1 MFSPAQRTATVPVA
15 SAMSNV
21 SFGPRPSSQ
30 RCWLP
35 SICTSIPL
43 LAQSPATQP
52 VLPGASS
59 SGRWHA
65 CIMNAVMNDPEQ
77 LRGEVERLVYSSEE
91 SGFTICRL
99 AVPGRR
105 DLVTVA
111 GTMPGIQPG
120 ERLHLQGRWINH
132 PVHGYQFR
140 ADSYSS
146 QLPAS
151 ANAVRRYLA
160 SSLVKGIGPVLAR
173 RLVDCF
179 GDETLRVIDEQPE
192 RLAEAPGVGPRRV
205 ESIRQAWVEQQEIRG
220 VMLFLQG
227 HGVSVAYSTRIYKTY
242 GQDAVKVV
250 QENPYRLAQ
259 DVRGIGFITADKIAR
274 QMGIDEHSPHRAQAA
289 LEHLLLE
296 QADEGHVFT
305 PNDELVQMCRSRFDL
320 PEDLLT
326 AAVGSLRKAGRIV
339 LDGEAVFLR
348 GLYLAERAVAD
359 SIRALVASPG
369 QRREFDAPAAVDW
382 ASRRMGMELTGEQ
395 RQAVQ
400 EAVSQKVF
408 VLTGGPGTGKTTILR
423 AVISILEALGQRVA
437 LAAPTGR
444 AAKRLGEAAGREAQ
458 TLHRLLE
465 FKPGEGRYGRDAER
479 PLDADAV
486 VIDETSMLDIVLC
499 HHLLQAVPRHASV
512 LFVGDANQL
521 PSVGPGK
528 FLGDVLESGVVPFL
542 RLERIFRQ
550 GDRSGIVEAS
560 HRVNQGRLPSLG
572 SSDSQGDFY
581 FVEADEPEAAANAVV
596 RICAERIPARFGLR
610 PMRDIQVL
618 CPMNRG
624 DIGVHRLND
633 RLREALNPAGTE
645 VTRFGRTFRVG
656 DRVLQSVN
664 NYDKDVFN
672 GDLGWVTGVDHAAG
686 RITVSFEDIGVD
698 YDFSELDELQPSFAM
713 TVHRA
718 QGSEFPA
725 VVVPLLTQHYPMLQ
739 RNLLYTAITRGRR
752 LVVVV
757 GSRRALAMAVRN
769 ARPGER
775 NSMLGVRLSWAESR
789 SGTAF
794 PAGGSERFAFL

>member
-1 MFSPAQRTATVPVA
+1 M
-15 SAMSNV
+15 
-21 SFGPRPSSQ
+21 G
-30 RCWLP
+30 
-35 SICTSIPL
+35 
-43 LAQSPATQP
+43 
-52 VLPGASS
+52 
-59 SGRWHA
+59 
-65 CIMNAVMNDPEQ
+65 
-77 LRGEVERLVYSSEE
+77 
-91 SGFTICRL
+91 
-99 AVPGRR
+99 
-105 DLVTVA
+105 
-111 GTMPGIQPG
+111 
-120 ERLHLQGRWINH
+120 
-132 PVHGYQFR
+132 
-140 ADSYSS
+140 
-146 QLPAS
+146 
-151 ANAVRRYLA
+151 
-160 SSLVKGIGPVLAR
+160 
-173 RLVDCF
+173 
-179 GDETLRVIDEQPE
+179 
-192 RLAEAPGVGPRRV
+192 
-205 ESIRQAWVEQQEIRG
+205 
-220 VMLFLQG
+220 
-227 HGVSVAYSTRIYKTY
+227 
-242 GQDAVKVV
+242 VV
-250 QENPYRLAQ
+250 QDNPYRLAQ

-274 QMGIDEHSPHRAQAA
+274 QMGIDEHSPYRAQAA

-305 PNDELVQMCRSRFDL
+305 PGDQLVQMCQSRYDI
-320 PEDLLT
+320 PEELLA
-326 AAVGSLRKAGRIV
+326 AAVGSLREAGQVV

-348 GLYLAERAVAD
+348 GLYHAERAVAG

-369 QRREFDAPAAVDW
+369 QRREFDAAATVDW
-382 ASRRMGMELTGEQ
+382 ASRRVGVELTGEQ
-395 RQAVQ
+395 R
-400 EAVSQKVF
+400 EAVHEAVTQKVF

-423 AVISILEALGQRVA
+423 AVISILEDLGQRVA

-465 FKPGEGRYGRDAER
+465 FKPGEGRYGRNAER

-486 VIDETSMLDIVLC
+486 VVDETSMLDIVLC

-512 LFVGDANQL
+512 IFVGDANQL

-528 FLGDVLESGVVPFL
+528 FIGDVLESGVVPFV

-550 GDRSGIVEAS
+550 GERSGIVDAA
-560 HRVNQGRLPSLG
+560 HRVNQGRTPSLG
-572 SSDSQGDFY
+572 SSDTLGDFY
-581 FVEADEPEAAANAVV
+581 FVETEEPEAAANAVV

-610 PMRDIQVL
+610 PGRDVQVL

-624 DIGVHRLND
+624 AVGVHQLND

-686 RITVSFEDIGVD
+686 RITVNFDETGVD

-725 VVVPLLTQHYPMLQ
+725 VVVPVLTQHYPMLQ

-769 ARPGER
+769 DRPGER
-775 NSMLGVRLSWAESR
+775 NSMLRFRLSDAETR
-789 SGTAF
+789 GGTAI
-794 PAGGSERFAFL
+794 PESGLGRLGLL

>member
-1 MFSPAQRTATVPVA
+1 MLAAVDCTGIPFWRNRQ
-15 SAMSNV
+15 
-21 SFGPRPSSQ
+21 PRD
-30 RCWLP
+30 RC
-35 SICTSIPL
+35 
-43 LAQSPATQP
+43 
-52 VLPGASS
+52 
-59 SGRWHA
+59 RWERRRA
-65 CIMNAVMNDPEQ
+65 ARGVCIIHPMTNDLEQ

-99 AVPGRR
+99 VVPGRR

-120 ERLHLQGRWINH
+120 ERLQLRGRWINH

-140 ADSYSS
+140 AESYSS

-160 SSLVKGIGPVLAR
+160 SSLVKGIGPVLAG

-179 GDETLRVIDEQPE
+179 GDETLRVIDEHPE
-192 RLAEAPGVGPRRV
+192 RLAEAPGVGPRRL
-205 ESIRQAWVEQQEIRG
+205 ENIKRAWEEQQEIRG

-227 HGVSVAYSTRIYKTY
+227 HGVSAAYSTRIYKTY

-296 QADEGHVFT
+296 RAGEGHVFT
-305 PNDELVQMCRSRFDL
+305 PIGELVELCQSRFDI
-320 PEDLLT
+320 PEDLLN
-326 AAVGSLRKAGRIV
+326 AAVGDLRQAGRIV

-359 SIRALVASPG
+359 SIRSLVASPG
-369 QRREFDAPAAVDW
+369 QRREFDAAAAVDW
-382 ASRRMGMELTGEQ
+382 GSHRMGVELTGEQ
-395 RQAVQ
+395 RQAVH

-528 FLGDVLESGVVPFL
+528 FLEDVLESGVVPFI

-550 GDRSGIVEAS
+550 GDRSGIVEAA
-560 HRVNQGRLPSLG
+560 HRVNQGRLPFLG
-572 SSDSQGDFY
+572 SQGDFY
-581 FVEADEPEAAANAVV
+581 FVEADDPEAAANAVV

-610 PMRDIQVL
+610 PMQDVQVL

-624 DIGVHRLND
+624 TVGVHQLND
-633 RLREALNPAGTE
+633 RLREALNLVGTE

-656 DRVLQSVN
+656 DRVLQTVN

-672 GDLGWVTGVDHAAG
+672 GDLGWVTGVDLAAG
-686 RITVSFEDIGVD
+686 RIAVSFEETVVD

-725 VVVPLLTQHYPMLQ
+725 VVVPVLTQHYPMLQ

-757 GSRRALAMAVRN
+757 GSRKALAMAVRN
-769 ARPGER
+769 GRPGER
-775 NSMLGVRLSWAESR
+775 NTMLGKRLSGTVAESV
-789 SGTAF
+789 TAF
-794 PAGGSERFAFL
+794 PEGGSERLGLL

>member
-1 MFSPAQRTATVPVA
+1 
-15 SAMSNV
+15 
-21 SFGPRPSSQ
+21 
-30 RCWLP
+30 
-35 SICTSIPL
+35 
-43 LAQSPATQP
+43 
-52 VLPGASS
+52 
-59 SGRWHA
+59 
-65 CIMNAVMNDPEQ
+65 MNPMTNDLEQ
-77 LRGEVERLVYSSEE
+77 LRGEVERLVYSSDK

-99 AVPGRR
+99 AVPGGG
-105 DLVTVA
+105 DLVTVV

-120 ERLHLQGRWINH
+120 ERLHLRGRWINH

-160 SSLVKGIGPVLAR
+160 SSLVKGIGPVLAG

-179 GDETLRVIDEQPE
+179 GDETLRVIEEQPE
-192 RLAEAPGVGPRRV
+192 RLTEAPGVGPRRV
-205 ESIRQAWVEQQEIRG
+205 ESIKRAWEEQQEIRG

-227 HGVSVAYSTRIYKTY
+227 HGVSAAYSTRIYKTY
-242 GQDAVKVV
+242 GQDAVGVI

-305 PNDELVQMCRSRFDL
+305 PGTELVQMCQSRFDI

-326 AAVGSLRKAGRIV
+326 AAVGDLRKAGRIV
-339 LDGEAVFLR
+339 LEGEAVYLR

-359 SIRALVASPG
+359 SIKDLAASPG
-369 QRREFDAPAAVDW
+369 QRREFDAASAVDW

-395 RQAVQ
+395 REAVR

-423 AVISILEALGQRVA
+423 AVISVLETLGQRVA
-437 LAAPTGR
+437 LSAPTGR
-444 AAKRLGEAAGREAQ
+444 AAKRLGEATGREAQ

-465 FKPGEGRYGRDAER
+465 FKPGEGGYGRNAGR
-479 PLDADAV
+479 PLDVDAV
-486 VIDETSMLDIVLC
+486 VVDETSMLDIVLC
-499 HHLLQAVPRHASV
+499 HHLLQAVPRPASLV
-512 LFVGDANQL
+512 FVGDANQL

-528 FLGDVLESGVVPFL
+528 FLGDVLESGAVPFL

-550 GDRSGIVEAS
+550 RERSGIVEAA
-560 HRVNQGRLPSLG
+560 HRVNRGHLPSLASG
-572 SSDSQGDFY
+572 DSLRDFY
-581 FVEADEPEAAANAVV
+581 FVEAEEPEAAANAVV
-596 RICAERIPARFGLR
+596 RICAERIPARFGLQ
-610 PMRDIQVL
+610 PVRDVQVL

-624 DIGVHRLND
+624 AVGVHQLND
-633 RLREALNPAGTE
+633 RLREALNTAGTE

-656 DRVLQSVN
+656 DRVLQTVN

-686 RITVSFEDIGVD
+686 RITVNFEETGVD

-725 VVVPLLTQHYPMLQ
+725 VVVPVLTQHYPMLQ

-769 ARPGER
+769 SRPGER
-775 NSMLGVRLSWAESR
+775 NSMLRVRLSGVE
-789 SGTAF
+789 T
-794 PAGGSERFAFL
+794 

>member
-1 MFSPAQRTATVPVA
+1 MLLGVSSPVA
-15 SAMSNV
+15 
-21 SFGPRPSSQ
+21 
-30 RCWLP
+30 RC
-35 SICTSIPL
+35 
-43 LAQSPATQP
+43 
-52 VLPGASS
+52 V
-59 SGRWHA
+59 
-65 CIMNAVMNDPEQ
+65 CIIDPMTNDLEQ
-77 LRGEVERLVYSSEE
+77 LRGEIERLVYSSEE

-99 AVPGRR
+99 VVPGKA
-105 DLVTVA
+105 DLVTVT
-111 GTMPGIQPG
+111 GNMPGIQPG
-120 ERLHLQGRWINH
+120 ERLHLRGRWINH

-140 ADSYSS
+140 VESYSS

-151 ANAVRRYLA
+151 TNAVRRYLS
-160 SSLVKGIGPVLAR
+160 SSLVKGIGPVLAG

-192 RLAEAPGVGPRRV
+192 RLSEAPGVGPRRV
-205 ESIRQAWVEQQEIRG
+205 ESIRRAWEEQQEIRG

-227 HGVSVAYSTRIYKTY
+227 HGVSAAYSTRIYRTY
-242 GQDAVKVV
+242 GQDAVRVV

-296 QADEGHVFT
+296 RADEGHVFT
-305 PNDELVQMCRSRFDL
+305 PNTELVQMCQNRFDI
-320 PEDLLT
+320 PEELLT
-326 AAVGSLRKAGRIV
+326 AAVGSLRNAGRIV

-348 GLYLAERAVAD
+348 GLYHAERAVAD
-359 SIRALVASPG
+359 SIRALAANPG
-369 QRREFDAPAAVDW
+369 QRRDFDAPAAVDW
-382 ASRRMGMELTGEQ
+382 ASRRMGVGLTDEQ
-395 RQAVQ
+395 RQAVH
-400 EAVSQKVF
+400 EAVTQKVF
-408 VLTGGPGTGKTTILR
+408 VLTGGPGSGKTTILR
-423 AVISILEALGQRVA
+423 AVISVLEALDQRVA

-444 AAKRLGEAAGREAQ
+444 AAKRLGEATGREAQ

-465 FKPGEGRYGRDAER
+465 YKPGEGGYGRNAER
-479 PLDADAV
+479 PLETDAV
-486 VIDETSMLDIVLC
+486 VVDETSMLDIVLC

-512 LFVGDANQL
+512 LFVGDADQL

-528 FLGDVLESGVVPFL
+528 FIGDVLESGVVPFV

-550 GDRSGIVEAS
+550 GERSGIVGAA
-560 HRVNQGRLPSLG
+560 HRINQGRLPSLV
-572 SSDSQGDFY
+572 SSDSLGDFY
-581 FVEADEPEAAANAVV
+581 FVEADEPEAAASAVV
-596 RICAERIPARFGLR
+596 RICAERIPARFGMPPLR
-610 PMRDIQVL
+610 DVQVL

-624 DIGVHRLND
+624 AAGVHQLND
-633 RLREALNPAGTE
+633 RLREVLNPVGTE

-686 RITVSFEDIGVD
+686 RVAVSFEETGVD

-725 VVVPLLTQHYPMLQ
+725 VVVPVLTQHYPMLQ

-752 LVVVV
+752 LVVIV
-757 GSRRALAMAVRN
+757 GSRKALAMAVRN
-769 ARPGER
+769 DRPGER
-775 NSMLGVRLSWAESR
+775 NSMLRLRLSGTETGG
-789 SGTAF
+789 GTA
-794 PAGGSERFAFL
+794 LHV

>member
-1 MFSPAQRTATVPVA
+1 
-15 SAMSNV
+15 
-21 SFGPRPSSQ
+21 
-30 RCWLP
+30 
-35 SICTSIPL
+35 
-43 LAQSPATQP
+43 
-52 VLPGASS
+52 
-59 SGRWHA
+59 
-65 CIMNAVMNDPEQ
+65 MNTVMNDLEQ

-99 AVPGRR
+99 VVPGRR

-120 ERLHLQGRWINH
+120 ERLHLHGRWINH
-132 PVHGYQFR
+132 PIHGYQFR

-160 SSLVKGIGPVLAR
+160 SSLVKGIGPVLAG

-192 RLAEAPGVGPRRV
+192 RLAEAPGVGPRRL
-205 ESIRQAWVEQQEIRG
+205 ESIKRAWVEQQEIRG

-227 HGVSVAYSTRIYKTY
+227 HGVSAAYSTRIYKTY

-296 QADEGHVFT
+296 QAGEGHVFS
-305 PNDELVQMCRSRFDL
+305 PNAELLDLCQSRYDL
-320 PEDLLT
+320 PEELLT
-326 AAVGSLRKAGRIV
+326 AAVGSLRKAGRVV

-348 GLYLAERAVAD
+348 GLYLSERGVAD
-359 SIRALVASPG
+359 SIRTLVTSPG
-369 QRREFDAPAAVDW
+369 QRREFDAPVAVDW
-382 ASRRMGMELTGEQ
+382 ASRRMGVELTEEQ
-395 RQAVQ
+395 RQAVN
-400 EAVSQKVF
+400 EAVSEKVF

-465 FKPGEGRYGRDAER
+465 FKPGEGRFGRDSER
-479 PLDADAV
+479 PLGADAV
-486 VIDETSMLDIVLC
+486 VVDETSMLDIVLC

-528 FLGDVLESGVVPFL
+528 FLGDVLESGVVPFH

-550 GDRSGIVEAS
+550 GDRSGIVEAA

-572 SSDSQGDFY
+572 SNDSQGDFY
-581 FVEADEPEAAANAVV
+581 FVEAGEPEAAANAVV
-596 RICAERIPARFGLR
+596 RLCVERIPARFGLH
-610 PMRDIQVL
+610 PIRDVQVL

-624 DIGVHRLND
+624 DVGVHRLND

-656 DRVLQSVN
+656 DRVLQTVN

-686 RITVSFEDIGVD
+686 RVTVSFEETGVD

-725 VVVPLLTQHYPMLQ
+725 VVVPVLTQHYPMLQ
-739 RNLLYTAITRGRR
+739 RNLLYTAITRGRK

-769 ARPGER
+769 DRPGER
-775 NSMLGVRLSWAESR
+775 NSMLGVRLSGTETG

-794 PAGGSERFAFL
+794 PAGGIERLGLL

>member
-1 MFSPAQRTATVPVA
+1 M
-15 SAMSNV
+15 
-21 SFGPRPSSQ
+21 
-30 RCWLP
+30 
-35 SICTSIPL
+35 
-43 LAQSPATQP
+43 
-52 VLPGASS
+52 
-59 SGRWHA
+59 
-65 CIMNAVMNDPEQ
+65 
-77 LRGEVERLVYSSEE
+77 
-91 SGFTICRL
+91 
-99 AVPGRR
+99 
-105 DLVTVA
+105 
-111 GTMPGIQPG
+111 
-120 ERLHLQGRWINH
+120 
-132 PVHGYQFR
+132 
-140 ADSYSS
+140 
-146 QLPAS
+146 
-151 ANAVRRYLA
+151 
-160 SSLVKGIGPVLAR
+160 
-173 RLVDCF
+173 
-179 GDETLRVIDEQPE
+179 IDEQPE

-205 ESIRQAWVEQQEIRG
+205 ESIKRAWVEQQEIRG

-227 HGVSVAYSTRIYKTY
+227 HGVSAAYSTRIYKTY

-296 QADEGHVFT
+296 QASEGHVFT
-305 PNDELVQMCRSRFDL
+305 PNAELVQMCQSRFDL
-320 PEDLLT
+320 PEELLT

-382 ASRRMGMELTGEQ
+382 ASSRMGVELTGEQ
-395 RQAVQ
+395 RQAVH

-423 AVISILEALGQRVA
+423 AVISILETLGQRVA
-437 LAAPTGR
+437 LGAPTGR

-465 FKPGEGRYGRDAER
+465 FKPGEGRFGRDAER

-486 VIDETSMLDIVLC
+486 VVDETSMLDIVLC

-521 PSVGPGK
+521 PSAGAGK
-528 FLGDVLESGVVPFL
+528 FLGDVLYSGVVPFL

-550 GDRSGIVEAS
+550 GDRSGIVEAA

-572 SSDSQGDFY
+572 SSGSQGDFY
-581 FVEADEPEAAANAVV
+581 FVEAGEPAAAADAVV

-610 PMRDIQVL
+610 PMRDVQVL

-624 DIGVHRLND
+624 DVGVHRLND

-656 DRVLQSVN
+656 DRVLQTVN
-664 NYDKDVFN
+664 NYDKDVLN

-686 RITVSFEDIGVD
+686 RITVSFEETGVD

-775 NSMLGVRLSWAESR
+775 NSMLGVRLSGTEAGGR
-789 SGTAF
+789 TAF
-794 PAGGSERFAFL
+794 PEAGFERLGLL

>member
-1 MFSPAQRTATVPVA
+1 MYRPTLPARAPAPDTVSLGAPSPAESGV
-15 SAMSNV
+15 
-21 SFGPRPSSQ
+21 
-30 RCWLP
+30 C
-35 SICTSIPL
+35 II
-43 LAQSPATQP
+43 SPMT
-52 VLPGASS
+52 
-59 SGRWHA
+59 
-65 CIMNAVMNDPEQ
+65 NDLEQ

-99 AVPGRR
+99 VVPGKGE
-105 DLVTVA
+105 LVTVV
-111 GTMPGIQPG
+111 GNMPGIQPG
-120 ERLHLQGRWINH
+120 ERLHLRGRWINH

-160 SSLVKGIGPVLAR
+160 SSLVKGIGPVLAG

-192 RLAEAPGVGPRRV
+192 RLSEAPGVGPRRV
-205 ESIRQAWVEQQEIRG
+205 ESIKRAWEEQQEIRS

-227 HGVSVAYSTRIYKTY
+227 HGVSAAYATRIYKTY
-242 GQDAVKVV
+242 GQDAVGVV

-274 QMGIDEHSPHRAQAA
+274 QMGIDEHSPHRAEAA

-296 QADEGHVFT
+296 RAGEGHVFS
-305 PNDELVQMCRSRFDL
+305 PNAELVQMCQHRYDL
-320 PEDLLT
+320 PEDLLK
-326 AAVGSLRKAGRIV
+326 AAVQSLRKAGRIV

-348 GLYLAERAVAD
+348 GLYIAERGVAG
-359 SIRALVASPG
+359 SIRALMASPR
-369 QRREFDAPAAVDW
+369 QRREFNAAAAVDW
-382 ASRRMGMELTGEQ
+382 ASRRMGVELTGEQ

-423 AVISILEALGQRVA
+423 AVISVFEALGQRVA

-444 AAKRLGEAAGREAQ
+444 AAKRLGEAAGREAR

-465 FKPGEGRYGRDAER
+465 FKPGEGGYGRNAER
-479 PLDADAV
+479 PLETDAV
-486 VIDETSMLDIVLC
+486 VVDETSMLDIVLC
-499 HHLLQAVPRHASV
+499 HHLLQAVPRHSSV
-512 LFVGDANQL
+512 LFVGDADQL

-528 FLGDVLESGVVPFL
+528 FLGDVLGSGAVPFL

-550 GDRSGIVEAS
+550 VERSGIVEAA
-560 HRVNQGRLPSLG
+560 HRVNRGRLPSLV
-572 SSDSQGDFY
+572 SSDSPGDFY
-581 FVEADEPEAAANAVV
+581 FVEAEEPEAAANAVV

-610 PMRDIQVL
+610 PVRDVQVL

-624 DIGVHRLND
+624 AVGVHQLND
-633 RLREALNPAGTE
+633 SLREALNPVGTE

-672 GDLGWVTGVDHAAG
+672 GDLGWVTGVDHAAA
-686 RITVSFEDIGVD
+686 RITVSFEETSVD

-725 VVVPLLTQHYPMLQ
+725 VVVPVLTQHYPMLQ

-757 GSRRALAMAVRN
+757 GSRKALAMAVRN
-769 ARPGER
+769 DRPGER
-775 NSMLGVRLSWAESR
+775 NSMLGLRLSGTEKGG
-789 SGTAF
+789 GTA
-794 PAGGSERFAFL
+794 LHV

>member
-1 MFSPAQRTATVPVA
+1 MNP
-15 SAMSNV
+15 M
-21 SFGPRPSSQ
+21 
-30 RCWLP
+30 
-35 SICTSIPL
+35 TSDL
-43 LAQSPATQP
+43 
-52 VLPGASS
+52 
-59 SGRWHA
+59 
-65 CIMNAVMNDPEQ
+65 EQ

-99 AVPGRR
+99 VVPGRR

-120 ERLHLQGRWINH
+120 ERLHLRGRWINH

-160 SSLVKGIGPVLAR
+160 SSLVKGIGPVLAG

-192 RLAEAPGVGPRRV
+192 RLTEAPGVGPRRV
-205 ESIRQAWVEQQEIRG
+205 ESIKQAWVEQQEIRG

-227 HGVSVAYSTRIYKTY
+227 HGVSAAYSTRIYRTY

-274 QMGIDEHSPHRAQAA
+274 QMGIDEHSPQRAQAA

-296 QADEGHVFT
+296 QAGEGHVFT
-305 PNDELVQMCRSRFDL
+305 PSAELIELCQTRFDI
-320 PEDLLT
+320 PGDLLT
-326 AAVGSLRKAGRIV
+326 AAVGSLREAGRIV

-348 GLYLAERAVAD
+348 GLYIAERAVAD

-369 QRREFDAPAAVDW
+369 QRREFDATASVEW
-382 ASRRMGMELTGEQ
+382 ASRHMGMELTEEQ

-444 AAKRLGEAAGREAQ
+444 AAKRLGEAADREAQ

-486 VIDETSMLDIVLC
+486 VVDETSMLDIVLC

-512 LFVGDANQL
+512 LLVGDANQL

-528 FLGDVLESGVVPFL
+528 FLGDVLESGVVPFV
-542 RLERIFRQ
+542 RLEQIFRQ
-550 GDRSGIVEAS
+550 GDRSGIVEAAY
-560 HRVNQGRLPSLG
+560 RINQGRLPFLG
-572 SSDSQGDFY
+572 SSGPRGDFY
-581 FVEADEPEAAANAVV
+581 FVEADDPEAASNAVV
-596 RICAERIPARFGLR
+596 RICAERIPARFGLN
-610 PMRDIQVL
+610 PLRDVQVL

-624 DIGVHRLND
+624 IVGVHQLND

-656 DRVLQSVN
+656 DRVLQTVN

-686 RITVSFEDIGVD
+686 RIAVSFEETGVD

-757 GSRRALAMAVRN
+757 GSRKALAMAVRN
-769 ARPGER
+769 DRPGER
-775 NSMLGVRLSWAESR
+775 NSMLGERLSGTVSESV
-789 SGTAF
+789 TAF
-794 PAGGSERFAFL
+794 PDGGLERLGLL

>member
-1 MFSPAQRTATVPVA
+1 M
-15 SAMSNV
+15 
-21 SFGPRPSSQ
+21 
-30 RCWLP
+30 
-35 SICTSIPL
+35 
-43 LAQSPATQP
+43 
-52 VLPGASS
+52 
-59 SGRWHA
+59 
-65 CIMNAVMNDPEQ
+65 MNDLEQ
-77 LRGEVERLVYSSEE
+77 LRGEVERLVYSSDE

-99 AVPGRR
+99 LVPGKSG
-105 DLVTVA
+105 LVTVA
-111 GTMPGIQPG
+111 GNMPGIQPG
-120 ERLHLQGRWINH
+120 ERLHLRGRWIDH

-160 SSLVKGIGPVLAR
+160 SSLVKGIGPVLAG

-192 RLAEAPGVGPRRV
+192 RLSEAPGVGPRRV
-205 ESIRQAWVEQQEIRG
+205 ESIRRAWEEQQEIRG

-227 HGVSVAYSTRIYKTY
+227 HGVSAAYATRIYKTY
-242 GQDAVKVV
+242 GQDAVRIV

-296 QADEGHVFT
+296 QADEGHVFI
-305 PNDELVQMCRSRFDL
+305 PDAELVQMCHSRFDL
-320 PEDLLT
+320 PEGLVT
-326 AAVGSLRKAGRIV
+326 AAVESLREAGRIV
-339 LDGEAVFLR
+339 LDGEAIFLR
-348 GLYLAERAVAD
+348 GLYVAERSVAG
-359 SIRALVASPG
+359 SIRALMASSG

-382 ASRRMGMELTGEQ
+382 ASQRMGVELTGEQ
-395 RQAVQ
+395 RQAVH

-423 AVISILEALGQRVA
+423 AVISVLEAVGQRVA

-444 AAKRLGEAAGREAQ
+444 AAKRLGEATGRDAQ

-465 FKPGEGRYGRDAER
+465 FKPGEGRYGRNGER
-479 PLDADAV
+479 PLEADAV
-486 VIDETSMLDIVLC
+486 VVDETSMLDIVLC

-528 FLGDVLESGVVPFL
+528 LLGDVLESGVVPSI

-550 GDRSGIVEAS
+550 GDRSGIVGAA
-560 HRVNQGRLPSLG
+560 HRVNQGRLPSLASG
-572 SSDSQGDFY
+572 DSLKDFY

-610 PMRDIQVL
+610 PVRDVQVL

-624 DIGVHRLND
+624 DIGVHQLND
-633 RLREALNPAGTE
+633 RLREALNPVGTE

-672 GDLGWVTGVDHAAG
+672 GDLGWVTLVDHAAG
-686 RITVSFEDIGVD
+686 RVTVSFEETEVD

-725 VVVPLLTQHYPMLQ
+725 VVVPVLTQHYPMLQ

-757 GSRRALAMAVRN
+757 GSRKALAMAVRN
-769 ARPGER
+769 GRPGER
-775 NSMLGVRLSWAESR
+775 NSMLRARLSGMETESR
-789 SGTAF
+789 TAF
-794 PAGGSERFAFL
+794 PEGGFERLGLL

>member
-1 MFSPAQRTATVPVA
+1 MSP
-15 SAMSNV
+15 M
-21 SFGPRPSSQ
+21 
-30 RCWLP
+30 
-35 SICTSIPL
+35 TSD
-43 LAQSPATQP
+43 QE
-52 VLPGASS
+52 
-59 SGRWHA
+59 H
-65 CIMNAVMNDPEQ
+65 
-77 LRGEVERLVYSSEE
+77 LRGEVERLVYSSDE

-99 AVPGRR
+99 VVPGKA
-105 DLVTVA
+105 DLVTVV

-120 ERLHLQGRWINH
+120 ERLHLRGRWINH

-140 ADSYSS
+140 ADSYTS

-160 SSLVKGIGPVLAR
+160 SSLVKGIGPVLAG

-179 GDETLRVIDEQPE
+179 GDETLRVIEEQPE
-192 RLAEAPGVGPRRV
+192 RLTEAPGLGPRRV
-205 ESIRQAWVEQQEIRG
+205 ESIKRAWEEQQEIRG

-227 HGVSVAYSTRIYKTY
+227 HGVSAAYATRIYKTY
-242 GQDAVKVV
+242 GQDAVGVV
-250 QENPYRLAQ
+250 QDNPYRLAQ

-296 QADEGHVFT
+296 QADEGHVFI
-305 PNDELVQMCRSRFDL
+305 PDAELIEMCQSRFDI

-326 AAVGSLRKAGRIV
+326 AAVEDLRKAGRIV
-339 LDGEAVFLR
+339 LDGEAIFLR
-348 GLYLAERAVAD
+348 GLYIAERAVAG
-359 SIRALVASPG
+359 SIRALMASPG
-369 QRREFDAPAAVDW
+369 HRREFDAPAAVDW
-382 ASRRMGMELTGEQ
+382 SSRRMGVELTEEQ
-395 RQAVQ
+395 REAVH

-423 AVISILEALGQRVA
+423 AVISVLEALGQRVA

-444 AAKRLGEAAGREAQ
+444 AAKRLGEVTGREAQ

-465 FKPGEGRYGRDAER
+465 FKPGEGGYGRNAER

-486 VIDETSMLDIVLC
+486 VVDETSMLDIVLC
-499 HHLLQAVPRHASV
+499 HHLLQAVPRQASV

-528 FLGDVLESGVVPFL
+528 FLGDVLESGAVPFL

-550 GDRSGIVEAS
+550 GERSGIVEAA
-560 HRVNQGRLPSLG
+560 HRVNRGHLPSIASG
-572 SSDSQGDFY
+572 DSLRDFY
-581 FVEADEPEAAANAVV
+581 FVEAEEPEAAANAVV

-610 PMRDIQVL
+610 PVRDVQVL

-624 DIGVHRLND
+624 AVGVHQLND
-633 RLREALNPAGTE
+633 RLREVLNPEGAE

-672 GDLGWVTGVDHAAG
+672 GDLGWVTGVDHAASK
-686 RITVSFEDIGVD
+686 ITVNFEEVGVD

-725 VVVPLLTQHYPMLQ
+725 VVVPMLTQHYPMLQ

-769 ARPGER
+769 GRPGER
-775 NSMLGVRLSWAESR
+775 NSMLMVRLS
-789 SGTAF
+789 GTEA
-794 PAGGSERFAFL
+794 